1 MIGVMLFTD
10 GQVIAKRLCTQIT
23 KTTSAIRLLVKEYD
37 RQPEVN
43 ATDGKYPSK
52 LVLEEAL
59 GVNSKLW
66 LVLENDADVP
76 SSIPYCIRRQ
86 LIDLKHIQSH
96 CKEERRIIDDEM
108 SGMLAHYEGKLQV
121 LLSWSKELV
130 LSSNSEVSRGLLSL
144 VLHKF
149 DELNE
154 FTSYIRG
161 LFSVRDG
168 EHSRSDNGILADG
181 EDAANA
187 NDRPSEVDS
196 SDSEDEDIA
205 QQLEDTDVFEEFRSV
220 LHTEYGSDDDSDSEN
235 SDSDN

>member
-1 MIGVMLFTD
+1 MLFTD
-10 GQVIAKRLCTQIT
+10 GQAIAKRLCTQIT
-23 KTTSAIRLLVKEYD
+23 KTTSAIRQLVKEYD

-43 ATDGKYPSK
+43 ATDSKYPSK

-59 GVNSKLW
+59 DINSKLW
-66 LVLENDADVP
+66 LVLEKDADVP

-86 LIDLKHIQSH
+86 LIDLKHIQSR
-96 CKEERRIIDDEM
+96 CKEERRIADEEM

-121 LLSWSKELV
+121 LLSWSKELA

-168 EHSRSDNGILADG
+168 EHSRSDSGILADG

-205 QQLEDTDVFEEFRSV
+205 QQLEDTDVFEEFRLAV
-220 LHTEYGSDDDSDSEN
+220 HTEYGSDDDSNSEN